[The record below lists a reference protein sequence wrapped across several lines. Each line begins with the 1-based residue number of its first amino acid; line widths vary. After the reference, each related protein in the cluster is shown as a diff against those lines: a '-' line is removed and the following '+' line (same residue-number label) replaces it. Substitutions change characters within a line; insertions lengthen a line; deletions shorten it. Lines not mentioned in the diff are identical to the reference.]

1 MQNWS
6 LGAQSSKLEPKH
18 TCVYVVC
25 DSESL
30 GSHSEIRPFRDTCS
44 AGRNQDSELYFALSM
59 EKKLAKHSHIFKC

>member
-6 LGAQSSKLEPKH
+6 PEALSSKLEPKH

-25 DSESL
+25 DGESL
-30 GSHSEIRPFRDTCS
+30 GSQSEIRPFRDSCS

-59 EKKLAKHSHIFKC
+59 EEKLAKRSHIF